1 MILSK
6 QHQKYQHYH
15 LEKLIYI
22 YIYIYEY
29 LTEEEILRFN
39 QRQMIELAYSAL
51 GKTFEKQTKTS
62 QKKIFRHRLKSFF
75 LCFQIIF

>member
-1 MILSK
+1 
-6 QHQKYQHYH
+6 
-15 LEKLIYI
+15 
-22 YIYIYEY
+22 
-29 LTEEEILRFN
+29 
-39 QRQMIELAYSAL
+39 MIELAKFAYSAL